1 MEDLKPYPKYK
12 TTKLNWLNQVPID
25 WDIKRTAALFH
36 EKKTLNKEYQFK
48 QAFQFKFGEIVNK
61 KQIGTQEELKETYQ
75 KYTIVDKDDIVING
89 LNLNYDFLT
98 QRVGKVRES
107 GIITSAYISISPQKE
122 EIEPRYACYLLKTL
136 DNRKMLNGMGT
147 GIRLTLSFPELKK
160 QYLPLPPLSE
170 QIHIA
175 NYLDYKVALINKF
188 IKDKKKEIILLKEQK
203 QAEINQAVTRGVNPN
218 AKMKDSG
225 ISWIG
230 EIPEHWEVKRLK
242 HFAKINPSIQ
252 EQIKKYDLNDSVVFL
267 AMENISVD
275 GVINNIERRQIKDV
289 KSGYTSFAKNDV
301 VIAKITPC
309 FENGKGAFL
318 SELETNIGFGTT
330 ELIVL
335 RPNCDILGVYLYFIL
350 KSDFVIKIGADFM
363 TGSAGQKRIPTNFI
377 ENFRIGFPTIQEQ
390 QIIVDTLNLKLAR
403 IEKAITTIENQIKL
417 MQDYKI
423 SLISDVVTGK
433 VDVRNIAVQNT
444 EDEPEEDVEEME
456 DKEQIE
462 NSEE

>member
-107 GIITSAYISISPQKE
+107 GIITSTYISISPQKE

-170 QIHIA
+170 QIQMA

-230 EIPEHWEVKRLK
+230 EIPEHWEIMHLRGLLKMTSVKNMAHL
-242 HFAKINPSIQ
+242 P
-252 EQIKKYDLNDSVVFL
+252 LLSVVR
-267 AMENISVD
+267 EK
-275 GVINNIERRQIKDV
+275 GVIVRDLVNDKNHNFVPDDL
-289 KSGYTSFAKNDV
+289 SGYKAVK
-301 VIAKITPC
+301 
-309 FENGKGAFL
+309 KG
-318 SELETNIGFGTT
+318 
-330 ELIVL
+330 
-335 RPNCDILGVYLYFIL
+335 
-350 KSDFVIKIGADFM
+350 DFVINKMKAWQGSCGVSKFDGIVSPAYYTFELDFENKDYFNLAIRSKIYVNFFTQFSGGIRVGQWDL
-363 TGSAGQKRIPTNFI
+363 SAQKLKSISFFVPPAKEQIEIEEYLQTKTEQINRAISAI
-377 ENFRIGFPTIQEQ
+377 ENEIA
-390 QIIVDTLNLKLAR
+390 LL
-403 IEKAITTIENQIKL
+403 
-417 MQDYKI
+417 QDYKI
-423 SLISDVVTGK
+423 STISDVVTGK
-433 VDVRNIAVQNT
+433 VDVRNIAVENI

-456 DKEQIE
+456 DTEEIE

>member
-1 MEDLKPYPKYK
+1 MRNKNVLNEEKGTVGENSDSYKLLSLTKQGVIYRNIESGKGKFPKDFNSYK
-12 TTKLNWLNQVPID
+12 
-25 WDIKRTAALFH
+25 
-36 EKKTLNKEYQFK
+36 
-48 QAFQFKFGEIVNK
+48 IVNK
-61 KQIGTQEELKETYQ
+61 NNLIFCLFDIDETPRTIGVSKYEGMITGAYDVFTVMDAIPNYIYYYYLSIDDVKGLKPL
-75 KYTIVDKDDIVING
+75 YTGLRKVIRQPV
-89 LNLNYDFLT
+89 FLRT
-98 QRVGKVRES
+98 
-107 GIITSAYISISPQKE
+107 
-122 EIEPRYACYLLKTL
+122 
-136 DNRKMLNGMGT
+136 N
-147 GIRLTLSFPELKK
+147 F
-160 QYLPLPPLSE
+160 PLPPLSE
-170 QIHIA
+170 QIQIA

>member
-1 MEDLKPYPKYK
+1 MEDLKPYPKYQ

-98 QRVGKVRES
+98 QRVGKVRER

-170 QIHIA
+170 QIQIA
-175 NYLDYKVALINKF
+175 NYLDYKVTLINKF

-203 QAEINQAVTRGVNPN
+203 QAEINQVVTKGINPDIVLV
-218 AKMKDSG
+218 DSG
-225 ISWIG
+225 LYWLG
-230 EIPEHWEVKRLK
+230 MIPEHWKVKRLK
-242 HFAKINPSIQ
+242 TFCDFVNRGCTPN
-252 EQIKKYDLNDSVVFL
+252 YT
-267 AMENISVD
+267 ENISTKVVNQATFSKGYWD
-275 GVINNIERRQIKDV
+275 LKKVRYTTTNPIDNRGLLQQNDILIASTGGGVLGKTYLFSENDTYIADSHVTVLRDSKQRFIPKFLYYYFSINYDLI
-289 KSGYTSFAKNDV
+289 
-301 VIAKITPC
+301 
-309 FENGKGAFL
+309 NGILAQG
-318 SELETNIGFGTT
+318 STNQT
-330 ELIVL
+330 ELQREWL
-335 RPNCDILGVYLYFIL
+335 RSL
-350 KSDFVIKIGADFM
+350 KFA
-363 TGSAGQKRIPTNFI
+363 IPAI
-377 ENFRIGFPTIQEQ
+377 EEQ
-390 QIIVDTLNLKLAR
+390 QIIVNYLTNIEER
-403 IEKAITTIENQIKL
+403 IDRAISAIENEITL
-417 MQDYKI
+417 IQDYKI

-433 VDVRNIAVQNT
+433 VDVRNIAIENT

-456 DKEQIE
+456 DTEEIE